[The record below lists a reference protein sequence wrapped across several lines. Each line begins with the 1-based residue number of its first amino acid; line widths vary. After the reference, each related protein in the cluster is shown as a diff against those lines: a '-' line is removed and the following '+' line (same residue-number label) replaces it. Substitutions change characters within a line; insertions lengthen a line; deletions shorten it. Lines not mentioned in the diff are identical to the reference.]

1 MKGNYYIMNVINVFT
16 RLGNKAIEKLSE
28 VSPTTLVVG
37 GIAVGIGAAVV
48 ACKETKKAEP
58 IIAEAK
64 EHLATIDEA
73 KKAGVTAYREVYT
86 KHDYAKDLFKQ
97 YSSTGV
103 KLVKV
108 YWPALALGSLSVTMI
123 LAGHHII
130 SKRYVA
136 AVGAYKALSDT
147 FEDYRKRVAD
157 KYGEEE
163 EKNLRYNLTDEVI
176 HEADQENGVTSERKV
191 KKQLGNYAVGT
202 ERIFHGDKY
211 DENGHLIERGTA
223 GFDSGLNGTINNAR
237 FLEIKE
243 QYCND
248 LLKAKGYLSLNR
260 VYEEL
265 GFEATEEGQL
275 NGWRYDPNQT
285 HQVTFGLNNLLN
297 DQTRDFMLG
306 QANDILLTFNCY
318 PIVNLRKSHGF
329 RAKMGL
335 NGAEVNP
342 NDTELMD
349 LQ

>member
-1 MKGNYYIMNVINVFT
+1 MNVINVFT

-28 VSPTTLVVG
+28 VSPTALIVG

-58 IIAEAK
+58 VIAEAK
-64 EHLATIDEA
+64 KHFEIIDEA
-73 KKAGVTAYREVYT
+73 KKAGATVYGEVYT
-86 KHDYAKDLFKQ
+86 KRDYAKDLFKQ

-123 LAGHHII
+123 LAGHHIV

-163 EKNLRYNLTDEVI
+163 EKNLRYNLSDEVI
-176 HEADQENGVTSERKV
+176 HKED
-191 KKQLGNYAVGT
+191 
-202 ERIFHGDKY
+202 
-211 DENGHLIERGTA
+211 ERGTA
-223 GFDSGLNGTINNAR
+223 GFDSGINGTINNAR

-285 HQVTFGLNNLLN
+285 HQVTFGLNNLLD

-318 PIVNLRKSHGF
+318 PIVNLRKPHGF

-335 NGAEVNP
+335 NGFKVNP

>member
-1 MKGNYYIMNVINVFT
+1 MNVINVFT

-28 VSPTTLVVG
+28 VSPTALVVG

-58 IIAEAK
+58 VIAEAK
-64 EHLATIDEA
+64 KNLGTIDEA
-73 KKAGVTAYREVYT
+73 KKAGATVYGEVYT

-123 LAGHHII
+123 LAGHHIV

-163 EKNLRYNLTDEVI
+163 EKNLRYNLSDEVI
-176 HEADQENGVTSERKV
+176 HKEDKETGVTSDQKV
-191 KKQLGNYAVGT
+191 KKQIGNYVAGT

-211 DENGHLIERGTA
+211 DEEGHLIERGTA
-223 GFDSGLNGTINNAR
+223 GFDSGINGTINNAR

-285 HQVTFGLNNLLN
+285 HQVTFGLNNLLD

-318 PIVNLRKSHGF
+318 PIVNLRKPHGF

-335 NGAEVNP
+335 NGFKVNP

>member
-1 MKGNYYIMNVINVFT
+1 MNIVNVFT
-16 RLGNKAIEKLSE
+16 RLGNKAVEKLGE
-28 VSPTTLVVG
+28 ASPTVLVIG

-58 IIAEAK
+58 VIAEAK
-64 EHLATIDEA
+64 ERLGTIDEA
-73 KKAGVTAYREVYT
+73 KKAGVTAYNEVYT

-147 FEDYRKRVAD
+147 FEGYRKRVAD

-163 EKNLRYNLTDEVI
+163 EKNLRYNLVDEVV
-176 HEADQENGVTSERKV
+176 HEADPENGVTSETTV
-191 KKQLGNYAVGT
+191 KKQLGSYAAGT
-202 ERIFHGDKY
+202 ERVFHGDKY
-211 DENGHLIERGTA
+211 DSEGHLIERGTA
-223 GFDSGLNGTINNAR
+223 GFDSGLNGTVNNAH

-243 QYCND
+243 AYLND

-260 VYEEL
+260 AYEEL

-275 NGWRYDPNQT
+275 LGWRYDPKQT
-285 HQVTFGLNNLLN
+285 HQVTIGLDNLLD
-297 DQTRDFMLG
+297 DQTKDFMLG
-306 QANDILLTFNCY
+306 KASDILLTFNCY
-318 PIVNLRKSHGF
+318 PIVTFRKSHKL
-329 RAKMGL
+329 RAKTGL
-335 NGAEVNP
+335 NGIEVNP
-342 NDTELMD
+342 NDTELLD